1 MATALGELRFNR
13 LVQDKVLNHVDHS
26 GGGICDRDSYDK
38 EKRQALDAW
47 DRRVRQILTDNKA
60 DNVVPFP
67 VTA

>member
-1 MATALGELRFNR
+1 VATALGELGFNR

-26 GGGICDRDSYDK
+26 VGGIYDWDSYDK

-47 DRRVRQILTDNKA
+47 GRRVRQILTDNTV
-60 DNVVPFP
+60 DNVVPFT